1 MGAEVTPGGQEEF
14 DQCFSFF
21 TQKANQ
27 AEELGDKEAQE
38 IEQFIGNY
46 ENSA

>member
-1 MGAEVTPGGQEEF
+1 MGADVTPGGQPEF
-14 DQCFSFF
+14 EQCCSFF

-27 AEELGDKEAQE
+27 ADELGDKEAQE
-38 IEQFIGNY
+38 IEQFIGKY